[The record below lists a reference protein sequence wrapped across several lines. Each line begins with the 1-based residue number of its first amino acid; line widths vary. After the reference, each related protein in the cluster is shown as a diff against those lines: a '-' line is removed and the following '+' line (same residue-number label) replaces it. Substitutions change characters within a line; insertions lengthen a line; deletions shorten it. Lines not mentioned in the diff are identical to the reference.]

1 MSLTARL
8 AASLVALLAVV
19 ACVLYVRVLRA
30 ELADA
35 GRQLAGAKADIGQR
49 DGVIRRLERAE
60 KDRAAQQAR
69 LDHTNGAIAAKL
81 AAAQQDNRRLLH
93 ENTALRAWADTPL
106 PDDVVRLH
114 AGPAL
119 TGARDYLE
127 HVPAGEPVHAAGDE
141 PTDQR

>member
-8 AASLVALLAVV
+8 AACLMAVLAVV
-19 ACVLYVRVLRA
+19 ACALYVRVLRA

-49 DGVIRRLERAE
+49 DGVIRRLGQAE
-60 KDRAAQQAR
+60 KDRAAQQAQ
-69 LDHTNGAIAAKL
+69 LDHTNGAIAVKL

-93 ENTALRAWADTPL
+93 ENAALRAWADTPL

-127 HVPAGEPVHAAGDE
+127 HVPAGESVHAAGDG